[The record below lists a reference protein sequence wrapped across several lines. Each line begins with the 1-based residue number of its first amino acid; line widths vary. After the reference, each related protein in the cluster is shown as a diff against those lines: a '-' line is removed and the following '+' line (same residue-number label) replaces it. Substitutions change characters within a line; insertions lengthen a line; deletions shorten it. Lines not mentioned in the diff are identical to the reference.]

1 MAKIPFDIKYRPQI
15 ESGEYKVVTK
25 DNKHVRIISWD
36 MHTSSGDKI
45 VALVT
50 GQGGQFEKNRTYLLD
65 GRCCSSQ
72 HDSTS
77 LFILTDSVGLTNF
90 EMQYATYRYG
100 SQAVEMFGQEQIE
113 AVKKEWAAI
122 LVIAR
127 EELQGD
133 MPHWNHIEA
142 GCAGNG
148 DIPPVYLA
156 KDQYGCYALTSA
168 VVGGDDY
175 LVLSE
180 LDKLPKL

>member
-15 ESGEYKVVTK
+15 ENGEYKVVTK
-25 DNKHVRIISWD
+25 DNKNVRIISWD

-50 GQGGQFEKNRTYLLD
+50 GQGGQFEKNRTYFLD

-77 LFILTDSVGLTNF
+77 LFILTDSVDLTEF

-113 AVKKEWAAI
+113 AVKEEWATILAI
-122 LVIAR
+122 VREEMRGVIPHWHHMESGAAGSGDGRNIYLIRDGLDSYRLSPVIA
-127 EELQGD
+127 
-133 MPHWNHIEA
+133 
-142 GCAGNG
+142 
-148 DIPPVYLA
+148 
-156 KDQYGCYALTSA
+156 
-168 VVGGDDY
+168 GGDDY
-175 LVLSE
+175 LVLAE

>member
-1 MAKIPFDIKYRPQI
+1 MAKIEFDIKYRPQI
-15 ESGEYKVVTK
+15 ENGEYKVVTK
-25 DNKHVRIISWD
+25 DNKNVRIISWD

-77 LFILTDSVGLTNF
+77 LYILTDSVGLTEF

-113 AVKKEWAAI
+113 AVKKEWADI
-122 LVIAR
+122 LAIAR
-127 EELQGD
+127 EE
-133 MPHWNHIEA
+133 MM
-142 GCAGNG
+142 
-148 DIPPVYLA
+148 
-156 KDQYGCYALTSA
+156 KDA
-168 VVGGDDY
+168 VEGQVERGYCEDGISEHFE
-175 LVLSE
+175 VFAFLSGRDE
-180 LDKLPKL
+180 RFKDLSDGQSVKLIIIKE